1 MTGSATCVR
10 PGPLTATAVVGA
22 AATAWGQYASGD
34 LRAYDVLAGLLGCAL
49 VPLVFRRP
57 VRSTLALAVLAVLS
71 PLATPPAVLGVLQVA
86 RSRPWSH
93 AVAVAVAG
101 VAAHALRGLWRPTDG
116 LPYGWW
122 LALVVLAHVAVA
134 GLGALSAGRDAVLVA
149 LDERALRAEAEQGRR
164 VAETRAAERASITR
178 EMHDVLAHRLSLL
191 ATYAGALEHRP
202 DAPPEKLAQAAGV
215 VRAGAHQALGE
226 LREVIGLLHDDPVP
240 DGTEQPV
247 PELTDLPGLVEE
259 SRAVGTA
266 VQVTGE
272 VGEVPGMAGRTAYR
286 VVQEALTNA
295 RKHAPGQPVRIALG
309 GAAGARLEI
318 DVTNPLGPAGDPQ
331 RVAGHGLAGLTERV
345 RLAGGQLD
353 HQRTGGEF
361 RLRAWLPWP
370 R

>member
-10 PGPLTATAVVGA
+10 PGPLTAAAVVGA

-116 LPYGWW
+116 P
-122 LALVVLAHVAVA
+122 
-134 GLGALSAGRDAVLVA
+134 
-149 LDERALRAEAEQGRR
+149 
-164 VAETRAAERASITR
+164 
-178 EMHDVLAHRLSLL
+178 
-191 ATYAGALEHRP
+191 
-202 DAPPEKLAQAAGV
+202 
-215 VRAGAHQALGE
+215 
-226 LREVIGLLHDDPVP
+226 
-240 DGTEQPV
+240 
-247 PELTDLPGLVEE
+247 PGLVEE

-272 VGEVPGMAGRTAYR
+272 VGGVPGMARRTAYR

-309 GAAGARLEI
+309 GEAGARLEI

-331 RVAGHGLAGLTERV
+331 RVAGHGLVGLTERV